1 MTELC
6 SENQGLVRFYT
17 LGSMEVVYLISY
29 LQLEQE
35 ATTKAAEQPKIYP
48 LKAPLTKVC
57 TKSTQRIGTLLI
69 NFTNT
74 KDGAGRITG
83 LTSKALIEASQ
94 TSNNDTPNKIGGK
107 TILVL
112 MRAD

>member
-1 MTELC
+1 MGRAAIKLPIGNNPRSRNLKRSTK
-6 SENQGLVRFYT
+6 R
-17 LGSMEVVYLISY
+17 
-29 LQLEQE
+29 
-35 ATTKAAEQPKIYP
+35 ATPKAAEQPKIYP

-57 TKSTQRIGTLLI
+57 TKSTQRIETLLTNLI
-69 NFTNT
+69 NT

-94 TSNNDTPNKIGGK
+94 INSKDTPNKIGGN

-112 MRAD
+112 ARFD

>member
-1 MTELC
+1 MGRAAIKFPIGNNPRSRNLKR
-6 SENQGLVRFYT
+6 SARR
-17 LGSMEVVYLISY
+17 
-29 LQLEQE
+29 
-35 ATTKAAEQPKIYP
+35 ATPKAAEQPKIYP

-69 NFTNT
+69 NFINT

-83 LTSKALIEASQ
+83 LTSKAMIEASQ
-94 TSNNDTPNKIGGK
+94 ISSNDTPNKIGGK